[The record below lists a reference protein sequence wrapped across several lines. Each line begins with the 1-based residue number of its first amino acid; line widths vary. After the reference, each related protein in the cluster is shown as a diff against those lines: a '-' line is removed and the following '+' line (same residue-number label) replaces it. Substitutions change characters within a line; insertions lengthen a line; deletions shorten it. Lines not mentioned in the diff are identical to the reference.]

1 MFRHQG
7 ARRSDRD
14 NRILAG
20 YLAFFGGFV
29 NSAGFLLIG
38 SFTSHVT
45 GSVGRFANDVV
56 SRQIDAAV
64 AALTLVVAFFVG
76 AFIVTMTLE
85 SAFFGRTPRAYG
97 AALATE
103 ALLLVAFTL
112 TSGLTRQA
120 HPRLMDAEAAILCVA
135 MGMQN
140 ALVTRVSGAVVRTTH
155 LTGVVTDIGI
165 EAARWF
171 RWWRG
176 ALSARFHVPLSF
188 GRNPAERPAGVKLA
202 LLATIA
208 GAFTLGAVGGAVSG
222 TALHH
227 AAMILPAIGVGALS
241 AYAFATDRRGVNSIR
256 PGPGPGG
263 ASP

>member
-29 NSAGFLLIG
+29 NSAGFILIG

-45 GSVGRFANDVV
+45 GSVGRFANDLVA
-56 SRQIDAAV
+56 RQLDAAA
-64 AALTLVVAFFVG
+64 AALTLIGAFFAG
-76 AFIVTMTLE
+76 AFLVTMTIE
-85 SAFFGRTPRAYG
+85 STFFGRTPRAYG

-103 ALLLVAFTL
+103 ALLLAVFTL
-112 TSGLTRQA
+112 ASDLTREA
-120 HPRLMDAEAAILCVA
+120 HPRLRDAEAAILCTA

-140 ALVTRVSGAVVRTTH
+140 ALVTRLSGAVVRTTH

-165 EAARWF
+165 ESARWF

-176 ALSARFHVPLSF
+176 ELSSRLQVKLSF
-188 GRNPAERPAGVKLA
+188 GSNPPERPAGVKLA
-202 LLATIA
+202 LLVTIA
-208 GAFTLGAVGGAVSG
+208 ASFTLGAIAGATSG
-222 TALHH
+222 VALHH
-227 AAMILPAIGVGALS
+227 AAMIIPAVGVGASS
-241 AYAFATDRRGVNSIR
+241 AYAFATARAGVESIR
-256 PGPGPGG
+256 PGPNAP
-263 ASP
+263 S

>member
-29 NSAGFLLIG
+29 NSAGFILIG
-38 SFTSHVT
+38 LFTSHVT

-56 SRQIDAAV
+56 SRQADAAA
-64 AALTLVVAFFVG
+64 AALTLIGAFFVG
-76 AFIVTMTLE
+76 AFLVTMIIE

-97 AALATE
+97 VALATE
-103 ALLLVAFTL
+103 ALLLVAFAL
-112 TSGLTRQA
+112 ASKLTRQA
-120 HPRLMDAEAAILCVA
+120 HPRLKDAEAAILCAA

-140 ALVTRVSGAVVRTTH
+140 ALVTRLSGAVVRTTH

-165 EAARWF
+165 EMARWF

-176 ALSARFHVPLSF
+176 ALSSRLHVTLSF
-188 GRNPAERPAGVKLA
+188 GKNPAERPAGVKLA
-202 LLATIA
+202 LLVTIA
-208 GAFTLGAVGGAVSG
+208 VAFALGAVAGATSG
-222 TALHH
+222 VTLHH
-227 AAMILPAIGVGALS
+227 AAMIIPAVGVGACS
-241 AYAFATDRRGVNSIR
+241 AYAFATARAGIDSIR
-256 PGPGPGG
+256 PGPG
-263 ASP
+263 AS

>member
-7 ARRSDRD
+7 VRRSDRD
-14 NRILAG
+14 NRMLAG
-20 YLAFFGGFV
+20 YLAFFAGFV
-29 NSAGFLLIG
+29 NSAGFILIG

-45 GSVGRFANDVV
+45 GSVGRFANDIV
-56 SRQIDAAV
+56 SWHLDAAL
-64 AALTLVVAFFVG
+64 AALTLVGAFFAG
-76 AFIVTMTLE
+76 AFLVTITIE

-103 ALLLVAFTL
+103 ALLLAVFAL
-112 TSGLTRQA
+112 ASDLTRQA
-120 HPRLMDAEAAILCVA
+120 LPRLKDAEAAILCAA

-140 ALVTRVSGAVVRTTH
+140 ALVTRLSGAVVRTTH

-176 ALSARFHVPLSF
+176 TLSARFRIKLWF
-188 GRNPAERPAGVKLA
+188 GPIPPERPAGVKLA

-208 GAFTLGAVGGAVSG
+208 GAFTLGAVGGATSG
-222 TALHH
+222 VTLRH
-227 AAMILPAIGVGALS
+227 AAMIIPALGVAGLS
-241 AYAFATDRRGVNSIR
+241 AYAFATGRRGIDSIR
-256 PGPGPGG
+256 PGPGPSG
-263 ASP
+263 SR

>member
-29 NSAGFLLIG
+29 NSAGFILIG

-56 SRQIDAAV
+56 ARQLDAAV
-64 AALTLVVAFFVG
+64 AALTLIAAFFAG
-76 AFIVTMTLE
+76 AFLVTMTIE
-85 SAFFGRTPRAYG
+85 STFFGRTPRAYG

-103 ALLLVAFTL
+103 ALLLAVFTL
-112 TSGLTRQA
+112 ASDLTREA
-120 HPRLMDAEAAILCVA
+120 HPRLRDAEAAILCTA

-140 ALVTRVSGAVVRTTH
+140 ALVTRLSGAVVRTTH

-165 EAARWF
+165 ESARWF
-171 RWWRG
+171 RWWRSE
-176 ALSARFHVPLSF
+176 LSSRLQVKLSL
-188 GRNPAERPAGVKLA
+188 GTPERPAGVKLA
-202 LLATIA
+202 LLVTIA
-208 GAFTLGAVGGAVSG
+208 ASFTLGAIAGATSG
-222 TALHH
+222 VTLHH
-227 AAMILPAIGVGALS
+227 AAMIIPAVGVGASS
-241 AYAFATDRRGVNSIR
+241 AYAFATARAGVDSIR
-256 PGPGPGG
+256 PGPG
-263 ASP
+263 ASS